1 MAYGEPD
8 SGLPPRGPGPSQ
20 HIDHAWKRAATRRSG
35 APAGIG
41 PESQPLDVVGV
52 SASDDLADGHGN
64 LDAERHGGSC
74 LPVSDDGRGGGIS
87 PRLRHDG
94 GRSAEQLGSVR
105 PYASRSSASTM
116 AGPSRRL
123 TPARLWP
130 AYASTLLV

>member
-8 SGLPPRGPGPSQ
+8 SGLLHRNPCGEPPRGPGPSQ

-64 LDAERHGGSC
+64 LDAERHG
-74 LPVSDDGRGGGIS
+74 RGGGIS

-123 TPARLWP
+123 TPARLW
-130 AYASTLLV
+130 